1 MDEHTRI
8 SKEQTDE
15 ASKRQT
21 KRPSEQ
27 KKVENQTKGK

>member
-1 MDEHTRI
+1 MDEHTQI

-21 KRPSEQ
+21 KCSSEQ
-27 KKVENQTKGK
+27 KKVESQIQGK